1 MEPTLHTLAVA
12 MPGKPL
18 TIFGVVMDNFLQE
31 VCMKLVNKLEQKW
44 KTRIYRPTIVQLVYQ
59 ECYF

>member
-44 KTRIYRPTIVQLVYQ
+44 KTRRPTIVQLLVYQ